1 MKQTFEEMME
11 EVSPRRPKPE
21 TYLGYRN
28 PGENWVG
35 PHSWKSCPLDERH
48 VMLTTDLRSPDAAV
62 NMPGDQLVLHQL
74 DRLTTW
80 GRMKM
85 ALTEGGR
92 PDMANDLKQ
101 IQDCWWKPPEHA
113 PDILKLLK
121 DYEREPGSFEFICR
135 AQWVSVQGEPDYEV
149 TDPETGKRHTVTAT
163 PFQKE
168 AGYHELVKMMRAAM
182 KS

>member
-11 EVSPRRPKPE
+11 EVSPRRPKPSI
-21 TYLGYRN
+21 GY
-28 PGENWVG
+28 GGVG
-35 PHSWKSCPLDERH
+35 WWERH
-48 VMLTTDLRSPDAAV
+48 RPHVTPEAHINLATDGEYTNMTYAD
-62 NMPGDQLVLHQL
+62 MPGDQLVLHQL

-92 PDMANDLKQ
+92 PDMANTLGQ

-113 PDILKLLK
+113 PDILKLLR

-149 TDPETGKRHTVTAT
+149 ADPETGQRHTVTAT

-168 AGYHELVKMMRAAM
+168 AGYHELVKMMREALR
-182 KS
+182 S

>member
-11 EVSPRRPKPE
+11 EVSPRRPKPSI
-21 TYLGYRN
+21 GYGDVGNYWRQRQ
-28 PGENWVG
+28 G
-35 PHSWKSCPLDERH
+35 PHCP
-48 VMLTTDLRSPDAAV
+48 PDAWMRIRTDDEYCGVSPAV
-62 NMPGDQLVLHQL
+62 MPGDQLVLHQL

-149 TDPETGKRHTVTAT
+149 TDPETGQRHTVTAT

-168 AGYHELVKMMRAAM
+168 AGYHALVQMMRIAM

>member
-11 EVSPRRPKPE
+11 EVSPRRPVPS
-21 TYLGYRN
+21 LGYAV
-28 PGENWVG
+28 PGVWEIHRKQKG
-35 PHSWKSCPLDERH
+35 PEGHLL
-48 VMLTTDLRSPDAAV
+48 MATDSEWCASQVD
-62 NMPGDQLVLHQL
+62 MPGDQLVLHQL

-92 PDMANDLKQ
+92 PDMANALEQ

-149 TDPETGKRHTVTAT
+149 TDPETGQRHTVTAT

-168 AGYHELVKMMRAAM
+168 AGYHALVQMMRAAM
-182 KS
+182 RS